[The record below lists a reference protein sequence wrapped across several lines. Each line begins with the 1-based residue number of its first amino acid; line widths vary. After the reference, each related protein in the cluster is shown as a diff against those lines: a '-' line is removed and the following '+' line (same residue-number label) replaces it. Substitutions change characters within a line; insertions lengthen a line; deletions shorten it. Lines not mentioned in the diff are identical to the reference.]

1 MGKGRSQETS
11 ADSGQVLKLLI
22 HHYNFL
28 CITYLNSDWGP
39 APTGRS
45 GSHSRWREK
54 PATGSGEPCS
64 RRPKA
69 RGPCSRR
76 PKAGGETSQSLRTNS
91 RLPRPKAAGRQAGL
105 NRWEILVVVLLVF
118 ACVGPVLPV
127 VAMVVKLLTE
137 TREEEEGEWQEKK
150 NILSSVMVFYVW
162 LHYENK
168 DLVASM
174 ILKIFQ

>member
-45 GSHSRWREK
+45 GSHSRWREE

-91 RLPRPKAAGRQAGL
+91 RLPRPKAAGGRQAGRPEQMGNPRCGSARL
-105 NRWEILVVVLLVF
+105 RLCRTCL
-118 ACVGPVLPV
+118 ACCGNGGQTVDGNKRRGGGRV
-127 VAMVVKLLTE
+127 
-137 TREEEEGEWQEKK
+137 TREKEHTLICNGFLCLTTLRK
-150 NILSSVMVFYVW
+150 
-162 LHYENK
+162 
-168 DLVASM
+168 
-174 ILKIFQ
+174 

>member
-45 GSHSRWREK
+45 GSHSRWREE
-54 PATGSGEPCS
+54 PATGSGE
-64 RRPKA
+64 
-69 RGPCSRR
+69 PCSRR

-91 RLPRPKAAGRQAGL
+91 RLPRPKAAGGRQAGRPEQMGNPRCGSARL
-105 NRWEILVVVLLVF
+105 RLCRTCL
-118 ACVGPVLPV
+118 ACCGNGGQTVDGNKRRGGGRV
-127 VAMVVKLLTE
+127 
-137 TREEEEGEWQEKK
+137 TREKEHTLICNGFLCLT
-150 NILSSVMVFYVW
+150 ILR
-162 LHYENK
+162 K
-168 DLVASM
+168 
-174 ILKIFQ
+174 